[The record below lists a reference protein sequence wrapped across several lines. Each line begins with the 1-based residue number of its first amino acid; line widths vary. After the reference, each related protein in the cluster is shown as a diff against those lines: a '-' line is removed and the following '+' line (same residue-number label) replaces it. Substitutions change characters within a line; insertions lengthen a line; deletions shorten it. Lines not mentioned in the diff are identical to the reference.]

1 MSGLVLKNV
10 NKIYP
15 SGQQAVKDF
24 NLEIE
29 NREFLIL
36 TGPTGCGKSTL
47 LRMIAGLEEIS
58 SGSLFIGGKDMTDS
72 EPRDRNI
79 AMVFKNS
86 ILYPEMSVLDNL
98 SFALRMGKMA
108 QNEIDE
114 RVKEAAGFLNL
125 DSILEQMP
133 AELTKEET
141 YRVLLG
147 RALVRRPAILLLD
160 SIIAD
165 LEEELQVVLRREL
178 LETYRKMDMT
188 VIYATDNQ
196 GTAGTLATRMIVM
209 EDGMICQD
217 DTYENL
223 VKNPVNRFVAGV
235 VGRVPMNFF
244 PATVL
249 RQENQVGL
257 KLKSGQILLPG
268 EAGKALIDGAY
279 HGKEVV
285 VGVRAD
291 GLHLEENVPG
301 NSNGVLTVTFQ
312 GMVGGKTETALKFLE
327 NETEGLCLVSQAPDC
342 EAGGKIKL
350 SVDAKGLYLFDR
362 ETGKTIVN

>member
-58 SGSLFIGGKDMTDS
+58 SGSLYIGGKDMTDS

-86 ILYPEMSVLDNL
+86 ILYPEMSVSENL
-98 SFALRMGKMA
+98 SFALRMEKMT
-108 QNEIDE
+108 QDEIDE
-114 RVKEAAGFLNL
+114 RVKEAAGLLNL

-147 RALVRRPAILLLD
+147 RALVRRPGILLLD
-160 SIIAD
+160 SVIAD
-165 LEEELQVVLRREL
+165 LEEELQVVLRQEL

-223 VKNPVNRFVAGV
+223 VKKPVNRFVAGV
-235 VGRVPMNFF
+235 VGQVPMNFF

-249 RQENQVGL
+249 KQENQAGL
-257 KLKSGQILLPG
+257 KLKSGQILLPD

-279 HGKEVV
+279 PGKEVI
-285 VGVRAD
+285 VGIRAN
-291 GLHLEENVPG
+291 GLHLEENASG
-301 NSNGVLTVTFQ
+301 NSNGILTVTFQ
-312 GMVGGKTETALKFLE
+312 GMAGGKTETVLKFLE
-327 NETEGLCLVSQAPDC
+327 NETEGLCLVSRVPDC
-342 EAGGKIKL
+342 GTGEKIKL

-362 ETGKTIVN
+362 ETGKTITN

>member
-58 SGSLFIGGKDMTDS
+58 SGSLSIGGKDMTDS

-98 SFALRMGKMA
+98 SFALRMGKMS
-108 QNEIDE
+108 QDEIDA
-114 RVKEAAGFLNL
+114 RVKETAGLLNL

-147 RALVRRPAILLLD
+147 RALVRRPKILLLD

-165 LEEELQVVLRREL
+165 LEEELQVVIRQEL

-209 EDGMICQD
+209 KDGMICQD

-223 VKNPVNRFVAGV
+223 VKKPVNRFVAGV
-235 VGRVPMNFF
+235 VGQAPMNFF
-244 PATVL
+244 LATVL
-249 RQENQVGL
+249 EQENQAKL
-257 KLKSGQILLPG
+257 KLKSGQILLP
-268 EAGKALIDGAY
+268 EEKGKPLIDGAY
-279 HGKEVV
+279 SGKEVI
-285 VGVRAD
+285 VGIRAD
-291 GLHLEENVPG
+291 SLHLEENASG
-301 NSNGVLTVTFQ
+301 SSNGILTVTFQ
-312 GMVGGKTETALKFLE
+312 GMADGKTETALRFLE
-327 NETEGLCLVSQAPDC
+327 NETEGLCLAGQAPDC
-342 EAGGKIKL
+342 RTGGKILL
-350 SVDAKGLYLFDR
+350 SVDAKELYLFDR
-362 ETGKTIVN
+362 ENGKTIAN